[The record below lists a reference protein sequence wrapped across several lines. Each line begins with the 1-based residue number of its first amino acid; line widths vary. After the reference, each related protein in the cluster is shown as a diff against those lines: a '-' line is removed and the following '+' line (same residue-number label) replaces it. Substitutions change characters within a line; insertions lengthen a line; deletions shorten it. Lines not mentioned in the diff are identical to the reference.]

1 MVLFPMINEACRV
14 LDEGVVARASDL
26 DVATVLGMSF
36 PSYCFGCS
44 GGIMFWAD
52 TVGSKHIYLSLK
64 KWSERYGSYFKP
76 SRYLEER
83 AMKGMPLVN
92 ETAVIHC
99 GFYSENG
106 GFKISDEDKSYMQ
119 GCKVAISTCAF
130 GGGDDLY
137 QPIGMSEASL
147 KKVCYVQDFLLL
159 QNGRIDYGEFV
170 AMVLIFSLLVGCTTD
185 PEYDDS

>member
-1 MVLFPMINEACRV
+1 HFVCQCLKNKKTLYIFRCFSDLFLLGLIQQPISVTDEEITEMVLFPMINEACRV

-36 PSYCFGCS
+36 PSYC

-83 AMKGMPLVN
+83 AMKGMPL
-92 ETAVIHC
+92 E
-99 GFYSENG
+99 
-106 GFKISDEDKSYMQ
+106 
-119 GCKVAISTCAF
+119 
-130 GGGDDLY
+130 
-137 QPIGMSEASL
+137 
-147 KKVCYVQDFLLL
+147 
-159 QNGRIDYGEFV
+159 
-170 AMVLIFSLLVGCTTD
+170 
-185 PEYDDS
+185 

>member
-1 MVLFPMINEACRV
+1 MVLFPTINEACRV

-26 DVATVLGMSF
+26 DVASVLGMSF
-36 PSYCFGCS
+36 PSYC

-64 KWSERYGSYFKP
+64 KWSERYDSYFKP

-119 GCKVAISTCAF
+119 SCKVAK
-130 GGGDDLY
+130 LR
-137 QPIGMSEASL
+137 
-147 KKVCYVQDFLLL
+147 FLLVRL
-159 QNGRIDYGEFV
+159 VVEMIFINLKECQRHHLKRF
-170 AMVLIFSLLVGCTTD
+170 AMFKIFCFYRMEESIMVNLL
-185 PEYDDS
+185 PWY

>member
-36 PSYCFGCS
+36 PSYC

-119 GCKVAISTCAF
+119 SCKVAVSICAF

-147 KKVCYVQDFLLL
+147 KKVVQQIQNMMTHDKSDRETVLVRRMLQDGLLDVVCL
-159 QNGRIDYGEFV
+159 KH
-170 AMVLIFSLLVGCTTD
+170 
-185 PEYDDS
+185 